1 MEAALFGTSAENIL
15 QHSGITLTLA
25 FTGVMSL
32 VTELSYGFRG
42 ILIGFH
48 WIYSYLIVSGNLNS
62 VAGLSRES
70 SSTFSKLALLETTHF
85 SYLEK
90 EIL

>member
-1 MEAALFGTSAENIL
+1 MEAALFGTDAENIL
-15 QHSGITLTLA
+15 QHSGITLTLV

-32 VTELSYGFRG
+32 ATELCYGFRG

-48 WIYSYLIVSGNLNS
+48 WIYSYLIVSGNLNL

-70 SSTFSKLALLETTHF
+70 SSIFSKLSLLETTQFSHF
-85 SYLEK
+85 EK

>member
-1 MEAALFGTSAENIL
+1 MEAALFGTYAKNIL
-15 QHSGITLTLA
+15 QHSGITLTMV
-25 FTGVMSL
+25 FTAIMSL
-32 VTELSYGFRG
+32 ATELSYGFRR

-48 WIYSYLIVSGNLNS
+48 WICSYLIVSGNLNS

-70 SSTFSKLALLETTHF
+70 SNIFSKLCLLETAQF
-85 SYLEK
+85 SHVEK